1 MGSGDVRTRG
11 KDFVEKKEMKAALRG
26 LLLSRL
32 SIGDLRS
39 VLRETIQAK
48 KLAGQEVWVLLPAI
62 ILTLIMTYTL
72 SLPITSSICSITTI

>member
-1 MGSGDVRTRG
+1 MNSYSVKELKDKIAALGDVRTRG

-39 VLRETIQAK
+39 VLKETLAAK
-48 KLAGQEVWVLLPAI
+48 KAAGQEVH
-62 ILTLIMTYTL
+62 
-72 SLPITSSICSITTI
+72 SK